1 MKFNFKGRYF
11 IISLYALGVLVAY
24 TLFSSLLDNMPVFL
38 GYLGNFMGILTPVI
52 YGFVLAFILNPMV
65 KFFERVSGKVLD
77 KKKPHPRINRGLAI
91 VAAFLVLLIV
101 VVGVVALLVPQL
113 VTSLSDLATNIP
125 GYYDTAEKWVLKL
138 LDDFHISEDQM
149 NMVQEYWD
157 QIVNDMVNWLKG
169 LIPVL
174 GNAAFGV
181 VMGIKDLFFGIFIS
195 IYMLLSKDLFA
206 RQTKKILYA
215 VSKKTIADR
224 IIELTRQT
232 NKVFTGFLSGKILDS
247 LIIGAIC
254 FLFMAL
260 FGLPYAPLV
269 SVIITVFNMIP
280 MFGPFIGAIPSI
292 LLILLV
298 DPWQALIFTV
308 FIILLQQA
316 DGNFIGPKILGEST
330 GLSGFWVIVAILV
343 GGGLWGVVGMI
354 IGVPAL
360 AVIYALVRTGVER
373 LLKKKGMPTDT
384 NDY

>member
-11 IISLYALGVLVAY
+11 MISLYALGVLVAY
-24 TLFSSLLDNMPVFL
+24 SLFSSLLDNTPVFL
-38 GYLGNFMGILTPVI
+38 GYLGNFLGILTPVI
-52 YGFVLAFILNPMV
+52 YGFALAFILNPLV
-65 KFFERVSGKVLD
+65 KFFERVSSKALD
-77 KKKPHPRINRGLAI
+77 KKKPHPRANRGLAI
-91 VAAFLVLLIV
+91 GAAFLVLLIV

-113 VTSLSDLATNIP
+113 VTSLTDLAANMP
-125 GYYDTAEKWVLKL
+125 SYYDTAEKWVLNL
-138 LDDFHISEDQM
+138 LNDFHISEEQM
-149 NMVQEYWD
+149 KMVQDSWD
-157 QIVNDMVNWLKG
+157 QILNDMINWLKSF
-169 LIPVL
+169 IPVL

-181 VMGIKDLFFGIFIS
+181 AMGIKDLFFGIFIS

-206 RQTKKILYA
+206 RQTKKIIYA
-215 VSKKTIADR
+215 LCKKNIADR
-224 IIELTRQT
+224 TIELTRQT

-247 LIIGAIC
+247 LIIGSIC

-298 DPWQALIFTV
+298 DPFKALIFTV

-343 GGGLWGVVGMI
+343 GGGLWGIVGMI
-354 IGVPAL
+354 IGVPAF

>member
-65 KFFERVSGKVLD
+65 KFFERVSAKALD

-91 VAAFLVLLIV
+91 AVAFLVLLIV

-113 VTSLSDLATNIP
+113 VTSLSDLAANIP

-149 NMVQEYWD
+149 HMVQEYWD
-157 QIVNDMVNWLKG
+157 QIINDLVNWLKG
-169 LIPVL
+169 FIPVL

-181 VMGIKDLFFGIFIS
+181 AMGIKDLFFGIFIS

-247 LIIGAIC
+247 MIIGAIC

-260 FGLPYAPLV
+260 FGLPYAPLI

>member
-52 YGFVLAFILNPMV
+52 YGFVLTFILNPMV
-65 KFFERVSGKVLD
+65 KFFERASSKVLD

-91 VAAFLVLLIV
+91 AAAFLVLLIV

-113 VTSLSDLATNIP
+113 VTSLSDLAANIP

-149 NMVQEYWD
+149 KMVQEYWD
-157 QIVNDMVNWLKG
+157 QIINDLVNWLKG
-169 LIPVL
+169 FIPVL

-181 VMGIKDLFFGIFIS
+181 AMGIKDLFFGIFIS

-247 LIIGAIC
+247 MIIGAIC

-260 FGLPYAPLV
+260 FGLPYAPLI

>member
-91 VAAFLVLLIV
+91 AAAFLVLLIV

-113 VTSLSDLATNIP
+113 VTSLSDLAVNIP

-149 NMVQEYWD
+149 HMVQEYWD
-157 QIVNDMVNWLKG
+157 QIINDLVNWLKG
-169 LIPVL
+169 FIPVL

-181 VMGIKDLFFGIFIS
+181 AMGIKDLFFGTFIS

-215 VSKKTIADR
+215 ISKKTIADR

-232 NKVFTGFLSGKILDS
+232 NRVFTGFLSGKILDS
-247 LIIGAIC
+247 LIIGSIC

-343 GGGLWGVVGMI
+343 GGGLWGVPGMI

>member
-91 VAAFLVLLIV
+91 AAAFLVLLIV

-113 VTSLSDLATNIP
+113 VTSLSDLAVNIP

-149 NMVQEYWD
+149 HMVQEYWD
-157 QIVNDMVNWLKG
+157 QIINDLVNWLKG
-169 LIPVL
+169 FIPVL

-181 VMGIKDLFFGIFIS
+181 AMGIKDLFFGTFIS

-232 NKVFTGFLSGKILDS
+232 NRVFTGFLSGKILDS
-247 LIIGAIC
+247 LIIGSIC

-343 GGGLWGVVGMI
+343 GGGLWGVPGMI

>member
-91 VAAFLVLLIV
+91 AAAFLVLLIV

-113 VTSLSDLATNIP
+113 VTSLSDLAVNIP

-149 NMVQEYWD
+149 HMVQEYWD
-157 QIVNDMVNWLKG
+157 QIINDLVNWLKG
-169 LIPVL
+169 VIPVL

-181 VMGIKDLFFGIFIS
+181 AMGIKDLFFGTFIS

-215 VSKKTIADR
+215 ISKKTIADR

-232 NKVFTGFLSGKILDS
+232 NRVFTGFLSGKILDS
-247 LIIGAIC
+247 LIIGSIC

-343 GGGLWGVVGMI
+343 GGGLWGVPGMI

>member
-24 TLFSSLLDNMPVFL
+24 SLFSSLLDNMPVFL
-38 GYLGNFMGILTPVI
+38 GYLGNFLGILTPVI
-52 YGFVLAFILNPMV
+52 YGFALAFILNPLV
-65 KFFERVSGKVLD
+65 KFFERVSSKALD

-91 VAAFLVLLIV
+91 GAAFLVLLIV

-113 VTSLSDLATNIP
+113 VTSLTDLAANMP
-125 GYYDTAEKWVLKL
+125 SYYDTAEKWVLNL
-138 LDDFHISEDQM
+138 LNDFHISEEQM
-149 NMVQEYWD
+149 KMVQDSWD
-157 QIVNDMVNWLKG
+157 QILNDMINWLKG
-169 LIPVL
+169 FIPVL

-181 VMGIKDLFFGIFIS
+181 AMGIKDLFFGIFIS

-206 RQTKKILYA
+206 RQTKKIIYA
-215 VSKKTIADR
+215 LCKKNIADR
-224 IIELTRQT
+224 TIELTRQT

-247 LIIGAIC
+247 LIIGSIC

-298 DPWQALIFTV
+298 DPFKALIFTV

-343 GGGLWGVVGMI
+343 GGGLWGIVGMI
-354 IGVPAL
+354 IGVPAF

>member
-24 TLFSSLLDNMPVFL
+24 TLFSSLLDNMPVFM

-65 KFFERVSGKVLD
+65 KFFERISAKTLD

-91 VAAFLVLLIV
+91 AAAFLVLLIV

-113 VTSLSDLATNIP
+113 VTSLSDLAINIP

-181 VMGIKDLFFGIFIS
+181 AMGIKDLFFGIFIS

>member
-91 VAAFLVLLIV
+91 AAAFLVLLIV

-113 VTSLSDLATNIP
+113 VTSLSDLAVNIP

-149 NMVQEYWD
+149 HMVQEYWD
-157 QIVNDMVNWLKG
+157 QIINDLVNWLKG
-169 LIPVL
+169 FIPVL

-181 VMGIKDLFFGIFIS
+181 AMGIKDLFFGIFIS

-215 VSKKTIADR
+215 ISKKTIADR

-232 NKVFTGFLSGKILDS
+232 NRVFTGFLSGKILDS
-247 LIIGAIC
+247 LIIGSIC

-343 GGGLWGVVGMI
+343 GGGLWGVPGMI

>member
-91 VAAFLVLLIV
+91 AAAFLVLLIV

-113 VTSLSDLATNIP
+113 VTSLSDLAVNIP

-149 NMVQEYWD
+149 HMVQEYWD
-157 QIVNDMVNWLKG
+157 QIINDLVNWLKG
-169 LIPVL
+169 FIPVL

-181 VMGIKDLFFGIFIS
+181 AMGIKDLFFGTFIS

-215 VSKKTIADR
+215 ISKKTIADR

-232 NKVFTGFLSGKILDS
+232 NRVFTGFLSGKILDS

-343 GGGLWGVVGMI
+343 GGGLWGVPGMI

>member
-77 KKKPHPRINRGLAI
+77 KKKNHPRINRGLAI
-91 VAAFLVLLIV
+91 AAAFLVLLIV
-101 VVGVVALLVPQL
+101 VVGIVALLVPQL
-113 VTSLSDLATNIP
+113 VTSLSDLAVNIP

-149 NMVQEYWD
+149 HMVQEYWD
-157 QIVNDMVNWLKG
+157 QIINDLVNWLKG
-169 LIPVL
+169 FIPVL

-181 VMGIKDLFFGIFIS
+181 AMGIKDLFFGTFIS

-215 VSKKTIADR
+215 ISKKTIADR

-232 NKVFTGFLSGKILDS
+232 NRVFTGFLSGKILDS
-247 LIIGAIC
+247 LIIGSIC

-343 GGGLWGVVGMI
+343 GGGLWGVPGMI

>member
-24 TLFSSLLDNMPVFL
+24 SLFSSLLDNMPVFL
-38 GYLGNFMGILTPVI
+38 GYLGNFLGILTPVI
-52 YGFVLAFILNPMV
+52 YGFALAFILNPLV
-65 KFFERVSGKVLD
+65 KFFERVSSKALD

-91 VAAFLVLLIV
+91 GAAFLVLLIV

-113 VTSLSDLATNIP
+113 VTSLTDLAANMP
-125 GYYDTAEKWVLKL
+125 SYYDTAEKWVLNL
-138 LDDFHISEDQM
+138 LNDFHISEEQM
-149 NMVQEYWD
+149 KMVQDSWD
-157 QIVNDMVNWLKG
+157 QILNDMINWLKG
-169 LIPVL
+169 FIPVL

-181 VMGIKDLFFGIFIS
+181 AMGIKDLFFGIFIS

-206 RQTKKILYA
+206 RQTKKIIYA
-215 VSKKTIADR
+215 LCKKNIADR
-224 IIELTRQT
+224 TIELTRQT

-247 LIIGAIC
+247 LIIGSIC

-260 FGLPYAPLV
+260 FGLPYAPLI

-298 DPWQALIFTV
+298 DPFKALIFTV

-343 GGGLWGVVGMI
+343 GGGLWGIVGMI
-354 IGVPAL
+354 IGVPAF

>member
-24 TLFSSLLDNMPVFL
+24 TLFSSLLDNMPVFM

-65 KFFERVSGKVLD
+65 KFFERISAKTLD

-113 VTSLSDLATNIP
+113 VTSLSDLAINIP
-125 GYYDTAEKWVLKL
+125 DYYDTAEKWVLKL

-181 VMGIKDLFFGIFIS
+181 AMGIKDLFFGIFIS

>member
-113 VTSLSDLATNIP
+113 VTSLSDLAINIP

-181 VMGIKDLFFGIFIS
+181 AMGIKDLFFGIFIS

>member
-1 MKFNFKGRYF
+1 M
-11 IISLYALGVLVAY
+11 
-24 TLFSSLLDNMPVFL
+24 
-38 GYLGNFMGILTPVI
+38 
-52 YGFVLAFILNPMV
+52 
-65 KFFERVSGKVLD
+65 
-77 KKKPHPRINRGLAI
+77 H
-91 VAAFLVLLIV
+91 
-101 VVGVVALLVPQL
+101 
-113 VTSLSDLATNIP
+113 
-125 GYYDTAEKWVLKL
+125 
-138 LDDFHISEDQM
+138 
-149 NMVQEYWD
+149 MVQEYWD
-157 QIVNDMVNWLKG
+157 QIINDLVNWLKG
-169 LIPVL
+169 FIPVL

-181 VMGIKDLFFGIFIS
+181 AMGIKDLFFGIFIS

-247 LIIGAIC
+247 MIIGAIC

-260 FGLPYAPLV
+260 FGLPYAPLI